1 MESQPL
7 NCTKMPLPYI
17 LFQSLVCFAILAS
30 TLAVGDEVPVND
42 GGISFENQNFH
53 DLPFTVARIKLEE
66 ESLQLFWK
74 RADGTAYQ
82 NFHALRD
89 ELKSQGQEL
98 VLATNAGIY
107 AEDRTPLGLHV
118 EKSTELR
125 PLNLHKGSQSNFA
138 LKPNGVFYLGNDG
151 ARILTTEDY
160 AATQPK
166 PTLATQSGP
175 LLVING
181 ALHPKFK
188 AESLS
193 LHLRNGIGVIAPKEV
208 VIVIANWPVNLHTF
222 ASFFTEVLHCDN
234 ALYLD
239 GSLSGLYAPAI
250 NRNGAGLEY
259 VGMLAVTRPAK
270 AAAGETAGE

>member
-1 MESQPL
+1 
-7 NCTKMPLPYI
+7 MPLPYI
-17 LFQSLVCFAILAS
+17 LFRALACFAILAGS
-30 TLAVGDEVPVND
+30 GVVGGEEPVTD
-42 GGISFENQNFH
+42 GGITFENQTFH
-53 DLPFTVARIKLEE
+53 EMPFTVARIKLDE

-89 ELKSQGQEL
+89 DLKGQGQDL

-118 EKSTELR
+118 ENSVELR
-125 PLNLHKGSQSNFA
+125 ALNLHKGSQSNFA
-138 LKPNGVFYLGNDG
+138 LKPNGVFFLDKDG
-151 ARILTTEDY
+151 ARVLTTEDY
-160 AATQPK
+160 AAEP
-166 PTLATQSGP
+166 PTPVLATQSGP
-175 LLVING
+175 LLVIDG

-193 LHLRNGIGVIAPKEV
+193 MHLRNGIGVLSPKEV
-208 VIVIANWPVNLHTF
+208 VIVISNWPVNLHTF

-270 AAAGETAGE
+270 AATGEAAGE

>member
-1 MESQPL
+1 
-7 NCTKMPLPYI
+7 MPLPHI
-17 LFQSLVCFAILAS
+17 LFRALACFAFLAG
-30 TLAVGDEVPVND
+30 TGVAGAEALVRDE
-42 GGISFENQNFH
+42 GITFEERSFH
-53 DLPFTVARIKLEE
+53 DLPFTVARIKLDQEL
-66 ESLQLFWK
+66 LQLFWK

-89 ELKSQGQEL
+89 DVKARGQEL

-125 PLNLHKGSQSNFA
+125 ALNLHKGSQSNFA
-138 LKPNGVFYLGNDG
+138 LKPNGVFFLDNNG
-151 ARILTTEDY
+151 AGILTTERY
-160 AATQPK
+160 AAET
-166 PTLATQSGP
+166 PTPILATQSGP
-175 LLVING
+175 LLVIDG

-188 AESLS
+188 ADSS
-193 LHLRNGIGVIAPKEV
+193 SVHLRNGIGVISPKEV
-208 VIVIANWPVNLHTF
+208 VIVISNWPVNFHTF
-222 ASFFTEVLHCDN
+222 ASFFAEVLHCRN

-250 NRNGAGLEY
+250 NRKGAGFEY

-270 AAAGETAGE
+270 AATEETPGE

>member
-1 MESQPL
+1 M
-7 NCTKMPLPYI
+7 
-17 LFQSLVCFAILAS
+17 V
-30 TLAVGDEVPVND
+30 D
-42 GGISFENQNFH
+42 GGITFEERTFH
-53 DLPFTVARIKLEE
+53 ELPFTVARIKLDE

-89 ELKSQGQEL
+89 DLKAQGLDL

-118 EKSTELR
+118 EKSVELR
-125 PLNLHKGSQSNFA
+125 ALNLHKGSQSNFA
-138 LKPNGVFYLGNDG
+138 LKPNGVFFLDSDG
-151 ARILTTEDY
+151 ARVLTTENY
-160 AATQPK
+160 AAKQPV

-175 LLVING
+175 QLVIDG

-188 AESLS
+188 ADSLS
-193 LHLRNGIGVIAPKEV
+193 VHLRNGVGVISPKEV
-208 VIVIANWPVNLHTF
+208 AIVISNWPVNLHTF
-222 ASFFTEVLHCDN
+222 ASFFTEVLDCDN

-250 NRNGAGLEY
+250 ERTGAGLEY

-270 AAAGETAGE
+270 AVAGEAAGE

>member
-1 MESQPL
+1 
-7 NCTKMPLPYI
+7 MPLPHI
-17 LFQSLVCFAILAS
+17 LFRALACFAILAG
-30 TLAVGDEVPVND
+30 TVAARGEGPVVD
-42 GGISFENQNFH
+42 GGIIFEEHTFH

-66 ESLQLFWK
+66 DSLQLFWK

-82 NFHALRD
+82 NFHGLRD
-89 ELKSQGQEL
+89 DLKSRGQEL

-118 EKSTELR
+118 EKSVELR
-125 PLNLHKGSQSNFA
+125 ALNPHKGSQSNFA
-138 LKPNGVFYLGNDG
+138 LKPNGVFFVDKSG

-160 AATQPK
+160 QAKK
-166 PTLATQSGP
+166 PSPVLATQSGP
-175 LLVING
+175 LLVIDG

-193 LHLRNGIGVIAPKEV
+193 LNLRNGIGVISPKEV
-208 VIVIANWPVNLHTF
+208 VIVISNWPVNLHTF
-222 ASFFTEVLHCDN
+222 ASFFAEVLDCDN

-259 VGMLAVTRPAK
+259 VGILAVTRPAK
-270 AAAGETAGE
+270 SAAGEAAGE